1 MYAVRIPLSNTTD
14 RKMELEEIIKAFGG
28 VSQTARALG
37 VTRQTIY
44 IWRGKGAIPDVRRI
58 QAEVLIRERAE

>member
-1 MYAVRIPLSNTTD
+1 MN
-14 RKMELEEIIKAFGG
+14 LEEIIKTFGG

-44 IWRGKGAIPDVRRI
+44 IWRRKGEIPEVRRI
-58 QAEVLIRERAE
+58 QAEVLIRERG

>member
-1 MYAVRIPLSNTTD
+1 MT
-14 RKMELEEIIKAFGG
+14 LEEIIKTFGG
-28 VSQTARALG
+28 VAQTARALG

-44 IWRGKGAIPDVRRI
+44 IWRRKGEIPEVRRI

>member
-1 MYAVRIPLSNTTD
+1 
-14 RKMELEEIIKAFGG
+14 MELEEIIKAFGG

>member
-1 MYAVRIPLSNTTD
+1 MSLSNEKDDDMT
-14 RKMELEEIIKAFGG
+14 LEEIIKTFGG
-28 VSQTARALG
+28 VAQTARALG

-44 IWRGKGAIPDVRRI
+44 IWRRKGEIPEVRRI